1 MGVNA
6 ASGTYTKLVDEWYI
20 TIDGRFAIYF
30 NCKNKKKIKNLQE
43 IKNSNYKIKKI
54 KNYM

>member
-30 NCKNKKKIKNLQE
+30 LIVKIRRR
-43 IKNSNYKIKKI
+43 
-54 KNYM
+54 